1 MPGPIPHYPPEFKR
15 EAVKLYRSSGKSI
28 PKMAEELGIA
38 SESMRR
44 WIRQHEV
51 DEGERE
57 GLTTEREELSR
68 LRRENKTLRQEREFL
83 KKAAV
88 FFAKGGRDS
97 VSSYRLIEA
106 EKTSFPVQFMCRML
120 GVSRSGY
127 YGWRDRPPSKRSR
140 RDATLTERIR
150 EIHERSRHTYG
161 SPRVHAELRSLGS
174 RCGRKRVE
182 RLMRQ
187 AGLRGCIRGR
197 RKGITRR
204 GKRAPAEDLV
214 KRSFVAP
221 RMDRIWVA
229 DITYIATGEGF
240 LYLAFILD
248 VYSRRIVGWAMESHL
263 RTELVV
269 DALQMAVW
277 RRKPAPGLVHHSEAK
292 LGVQYTALSFS
303 ERLKE
308 VGIKPSMGRTGTAL
322 DNAMAESFVSTLK
335 AELVS
340 GMKFPSRQA
349 AKTAIFE
356 YLETFYNTRRLHSS
370 LDYRS
375 PVDFEED
382 RIEEARV
389 A

>member
-1 MPGPIPHYPPEFKR
+1 VSCYHLID
-15 EAVKLYRSSGKSI
+15 
-28 PKMAEELGIA
+28 AERA
-38 SESMRR
+38 
-44 WIRQHEV
+44 
-51 DEGERE
+51 
-57 GLTTEREELSR
+57 
-68 LRRENKTLRQEREFL
+68 N
-83 KKAAV
+83 
-88 FFAKGGRDS
+88 
-97 VSSYRLIEA
+97 
-106 EKTSFPVQFMCRML
+106 FPVCVLCKVL

-127 YGWRDRPPSKRSR
+127 YAWRSRPPSKRSR
-140 RDATLTERIR
+140 EDATLTAKIG
-150 EIHERSRHTYG
+150 EIHQRSRQTYG
-161 SPRVHAELRSLGS
+161 SPRVHAELRALGT

-187 AGLRGCIRGR
+187 AGLRGCMRGR
-197 RKGITRR
+197 RKGTTRR

-214 KRSFVAP
+214 KRNFAATEV
-221 RMDRIWVA
+221 DRIWVA
-229 DITYIATGEGF
+229 DITYVATQEGF

-248 VYSRRIVGWAMESHL
+248 AHSRRIVGWSMENHL

-277 RRKPAPGLVHHSEAK
+277 RRKPAPGLVHHSDR
-292 LGVQYTALSFS
+292 GVQYTALSFS
-303 ERLKE
+303 ERLEE

-340 GMKFPSRQA
+340 RLEFPTRQA
-349 AKTAIFE
+349 ARTAIFD
-356 YLETFYNTRRLHSS
+356 YLETFYNPRRLHSS
-370 LDYRS
+370 LGYMS